1 MKKKMIIIFIWIL
14 IWQGLSGL
22 ISNSILFAGPYE
34 TAAALWSML
43 GDHLFYLSIGS
54 SILRIML
61 GILAGAFLGTI
72 CGAVAY
78 KIKTFKDFI
87 GPFVSVIKSIPVAS
101 FIIIILIWTGNK
113 NVSFFIT
120 ALVSFPL
127 VYIQILNRLLG
138 TDKAILELAA
148 CYKVGLLK
156 RIRYIYLKELREGL
170 RPAMELAIGMGFK
183 SGTAAE
189 VIGQPLNSIGNN
201 LYRAKINLDT
211 DRLFAW
217 TVTIVVISYVIEK
230 VVSYILKK
238 KV

>member
-14 IWQGLSGL
+14 IWQGLAVL

-34 TAAALWSML
+34 TAVALWHML

-78 KIKTFKDFI
+78 KFRLFKDFI

-138 TDKAILELAA
+138 IDKAILELAA

-170 RPAMELAIGMGFK
+170 RLAMELAIGMGFK